1 MSDIE
6 KSRFQPIAVVG
17 RGCILPGCRT
27 VEDLWQ
33 IVSEGR
39 VETSSAS
46 KDDWHVNQ
54 ERLLSDRAGVYELDK
69 MWSNHG
75 GYVRGFS
82 DYFDA
87 SQFQLDEKLIAQLD
101 HVFLW
106 SLEAARQA
114 LAESKSTEVLERT
127 GVVLGN
133 LSYPTRAHSRFAEEV
148 WLQQMSGKGQV
159 ECAAENRFMSGLPAM
174 LVARG
179 LGLGGSTLALDAAC
193 ASSLYAIKIACDRL
207 QDSTSDLMLAGGVNA
222 ADPLFIHMGFCALNA
237 LSKSGTSRPFH
248 QQADGL
254 VPSEGAVVLA
264 LKRLEDARADGDE
277 IYGVIRGVGLSN
289 DGRSGGFLSPST
301 SGQISCLK
309 QAYEMADIDPADVQ
323 FVECHATGTEA
334 GDAAEIESLTEVF
347 PSADQLPLGSL
358 KGNLGH
364 LITASGA
371 AGLLKILLSFENKTI
386 PGTPNATPTLDTVA
400 AGGFQVPEEAS
411 EWLSDGPRLAAI
423 SSFGFGGN
431 NAHLIVQED
440 SDEIDIT
447 VGDDTADTEFA
458 IVSIALRTELDANA
472 DAFGQRIAG
481 IPAAGVP
488 ADAFPYD
495 EGKVSLSAK
504 SLAFPPNDLKEALG
518 QQLILLELLP
528 QVESAIAETANDR
541 TGIFIG
547 MQTDSEVC
555 RYGLRWRIQDLH
567 PGGAEIDFDNEIASS
582 PNAASVIGKMP
593 NVPAN
598 RLSNQLDIRGP
609 GYTVSREELSGDG
622 ALEIAMTAI
631 RRGELDA
638 AIVGAV
644 DLAKEQVHSA
654 AISKITRVSTS
665 DAAVLMVVKSA
676 EQARQDSDQILA
688 LISPADETAIETEDK
703 SNLYEPDS
711 SAHAAQGL
719 MSLAAGLQL
728 LRAGLT
734 PSSAGKGAELGNGIQ
749 QDSITI
755 HNQSVF
761 GEKSSWLLQR
771 ADGAK
776 AFAASDKPLLEVYGA
791 ADRKSLVKNV
801 GAGVSG
807 GDGPCR
813 VALVGRADDLDR
825 LRQRAM
831 TAISSKSDLNSWSID
846 GVSFSAGPVEGE
858 VASVFTGAAS
868 AYPGMGRDLFHG
880 LPGISADLANEIPL
894 AASAM
899 TVAFDPAD
907 ERHRMPSYQLAGSSY
922 LCQLHAKITRELLS
936 LKPSV
941 AIGLSSGETNAM
953 FAFGVWQNMDSLLSD
968 IDGSELYSS
977 ALAEDF
983 LSVRQVWNLAD
994 GESVDWQSYRV
1005 LAPVEEVRR
1014 AIAEEASAYLTIV
1027 QSERDSVIGGRQS
1040 ACEAVLERLGNP
1052 DTIALGHD
1060 LAVHCPVVEPFEPS
1074 WRKLHTRPTKVPA
1087 GIRFYS
1093 NFLGGAYKISKK
1105 KVADALTGQALQ
1117 TIDFPPIIEAAWNDG
1132 VRIFI
1137 EHGPRNSLT
1146 AAIDEILG
1154 EREHLAVSLDHSAVP
1169 SMTQLYRAAT
1179 ALWCAGVEVDLS
1191 SFDRVEAAVAA
1202 PPSIQFDL
1210 RLPAIGAQ
1218 AAFGA
1223 GSVSAVATAAY
1234 YPPVTAAGPA
1244 EGQLIPVAPA
1254 LAYSIGIA
1262 VAEAPAIVEEVRQVT
1277 RPVEA
1282 VAETLVEVRQVKST
1296 APPALVEKP
1305 AATALT
1311 SQVPEQQLL
1320 LEAHQRMLQ
1329 AHQAFLATQ
1338 LEGQRNFE
1346 QTMSRMQSVLF
1357 GGGTKVVDQPVYP
1370 EAVKTAEPMPSG
1382 SVAEKLKTPPTPD
1395 EEPEQKVEVK
1405 PGPSFSRQQL
1415 EVLAGG
1421 KISSVFGPLFEKQ
1434 DEFAVQVRMPEPP
1447 LLLCDRVLGIE
1458 GEPGSM
1464 GTGTI
1469 WTETDVHAG
1478 SWYLHRGRMPPGIFI
1493 ESGQADLLL
1502 ISWLGIDF
1510 HNKGARAYRLLGCE
1524 LLFHG
1529 ELPRPGETLE
1539 YEIKVD
1545 GHAQQGD
1552 VRLFFFHYDCHIN
1565 GEKRISVRS
1574 GQAGFF
1580 NEKELAESAGVL
1592 WEADTADYTADV
1604 EPGEPVAICEKQ
1616 NFSRADIS
1624 AYLDGD
1630 LQACFGDEFARAHT
1644 HTRTPASPSGKNN
1657 FLGEVTYFNSDGG
1670 PAGRGYLR
1678 VIEDIHTDDWFFD
1691 GHFKSDPCM
1700 PGTLMADA
1708 CLQAMAFYMSARGHS
1723 LYHDGWRFQ
1732 PVRGVNYKFVCRG
1745 QVLPDAKQLVYE
1757 IFIDEEIFD
1766 NQPKLFAHVMCSVDG
1781 RKAFLCE
1788 RLGLELVPDWPLSS
1802 MPELLEPVE
1811 DERPLAH
1818 IGDFPLDYRSLISCA
1833 WGMPSHAFGEGF
1845 AHYDGPLR
1853 SPRLPGPPYHF
1864 MTRIVALEGEMASMK
1879 SGGYVEALYDIP
1891 DDAWYFAENSSV
1903 TMPYCV
1909 LMEIAL
1915 QPCGWL
1921 ASYTLGRDYANS
1933 DLLFRNLDGKAIQ
1946 HREIVPGDGEL
1957 KTSSKLV
1964 SISQIGELII
1974 ENFDVAC
1981 TIGDETVFTM
1991 QTVFGFFPS
2000 DAMANQKGL
2009 PISDHERM
2017 IFDQLEN
2024 HLVDFT
2030 SRPAPYFDQSSLA
2043 LPDSKLLMVQRITFL
2058 DADGGVAGA
2067 GSIRG
2072 EKDVD
2077 LTEWFFK
2084 AHFFQDPVQPG
2095 SLGIEAMLQLMQ
2107 VFMISQDMHRGF
2119 KNPRFEPILIADE
2132 TEWHYRGQITPEKD
2146 LITIDFE
2153 CTERGEAEG
2162 SCWVIGEARLWG
2174 DELKIYHAPRI
2185 GMRILEEE
2193 GGHRDLDH
2201 GGRTLRLL
2209 PSQIQLDE
2217 AGHCRNVPLNSF
2229 SPGQNVDIVEALDWQ
2244 RIRDYWVKR
2253 SGEHYLVHDFGS
2265 ALIRK
2270 FIRRFVLADPDDFEA
2285 RLNQPAIYLA
2295 NHQLYVESFMFL
2307 SVITALTD
2315 LPVEAIAKKQHQ
2327 GTWVGETYRLAEAEM
2342 AGDNPMQ
2349 MLFLDREDPSDLLRI
2364 LDDFSKTLADRPRSL
2379 LVHVEGTRAKK
2390 AGQQT
2395 EKISSVLVDLSTSNG
2410 IPIVPV
2416 RFAGG
2421 LPLENT
2427 GESLDFPVGF
2437 GGQDHYIGK
2446 AIEADELEALAYKER
2461 TALILD
2467 GINNLGSVVRADVP
2481 SPGDPEFAALVSGP
2495 VEVERVLR
2503 AVIEDMP
2510 EPGERMQNL
2519 LQKIRSDIPAADLS
2533 PSELILAR
2541 MIGYDD

>member
-1 MSDIE
+1 MSEIK
-6 KSRFQPIAVVG
+6 KSRFQPVAVVG

-27 VEDLWQ
+27 VDDLWQ
-33 IVSEGR
+33 IIAEGR

-46 KDDWHVNQ
+46 QDDWHVNQ
-54 ERLLSDRAGVYELDK
+54 ARLLSDRAGVYELDK

-75 GYVRGFS
+75 GYVRGFA
-82 DYFDA
+82 DHFDA
-87 SQFQLDEKLIAQLD
+87 SQFQLEEKLIEQLD
-101 HVFLW
+101 PVFLW

-114 LAESKSTEVLERT
+114 LAESRSAGVLERT

-159 ECAAENRFMSGLPAM
+159 ECAPENRFMSGLPAM

-207 QDSTSDLMLAGGVNA
+207 QDGKSDLMLAGGVNA

-248 QQADGL
+248 QKADGL

-264 LKRLEDARADGDE
+264 LKRLDDARADGDE

-309 QAYEMADIDPADVQ
+309 QAYEMADIDPAKVQ
-323 FVECHATGTEA
+323 FVECHATGTET
-334 GDAAEIESLTEVF
+334 GDAAEIESLKAVF
-347 PSADQLPLGSL
+347 SGADQLPLGSL

-371 AGLLKILLSFENKTI
+371 AGLLKILLSFEHKTI
-386 PGTPNATPTLDTVA
+386 PGTPNATPTLDAVA
-400 AGGFQVPEEAS
+400 AGGFQVPKDAS
-411 EWLSDGPRLAAI
+411 EWHSDGPRLAAI

-431 NAHLIVQED
+431 NAHLIIQED
-440 SDEIDIT
+440 SDEIEVT
-447 VGDDTADTEFA
+447 GDGDEKAGTEFA
-458 IVSIALRTELDANA
+458 IVSIALRTEKDANA

-481 IPAAGVP
+481 VP
-488 ADAFPYD
+488 ADVFPYD
-495 EGKVSLSAK
+495 NSKVSLSAK

-528 QVESAIAETANDR
+528 QVESAIAQTESDR

-555 RYGLRWRIQDLH
+555 RYGLRWRLEDLH
-567 PGGAEIDFDNEIASS
+567 PEGAKIDFDSEIASS

-598 RLSNQLDIRGP
+598 RLSNQLDISGP

-644 DLAKEQVHSA
+644 DLASEQVHSA
-654 AISKITRVSTS
+654 AISTFTALSTS
-665 DAAVLMVVKSA
+665 DAAVLMVIKST
-676 EQARQDSDQILA
+676 ERARQDGDQILA
-688 LISPADETAIETEDK
+688 LITPVDGSSLEAQKESDSYK
-703 SNLYEPDS
+703 PDS

-719 MSLAAGLQL
+719 MNLAAGIQL
-728 LRAGLT
+728 LRAGLA
-734 PSSAGKGAELGNGIQ
+734 PGSERGNGIQ
-749 QDSITI
+749 QNSITI
-755 HNQSVF
+755 HNRSVF
-761 GEKSSWLLQR
+761 GESSSWMLQR
-771 ADGAK
+771 AEGAK
-776 AFAASDKPLLEVYGA
+776 AFAASDRPLLEVYGA
-791 ADRKSLVKNV
+791 SDRKSLVANLET
-801 GAGVSG
+801 GVPG

-813 VALVGRADDLDR
+813 VALVGREDDLER
-825 LRQRAM
+825 LRQRAVS
-831 TAISSKSDLNSWSID
+831 AVSAKSDLSSWSID
-846 GVSFSAGPVEGE
+846 GVSFSEGPIEGE
-858 VASVFTGAAS
+858 IASVFTGAAS
-868 AYPGMGRDLFHG
+868 AYPGMGRELFRG
-880 LPGISADLANEIPL
+880 LPGIASDLANEIPL

-907 ERHRMPSYQLAGSSY
+907 ERHRKPSFQLAGSSY
-922 LCQLHAKITRELLS
+922 LCQLHAKITMELLK
-936 LKPSV
+936 LEPDV
-941 AIGLSSGETNAM
+941 ALGLSSGETNAM
-953 FAFGVWQNMDSLLSD
+953 FAFGVWRDMDSLLSD

-983 LSVRQVWNLAD
+983 LSVRQVWDLAD
-994 GESVDWQSYRV
+994 DESVDWQNYRV
-1005 LAPVEEVRR
+1005 LAPAEEVRR
-1014 AIAEEASAYLTIV
+1014 AIEDEDFAYLTIV
-1027 QSERDSVIGGRQS
+1027 QSERDTVIGGKQS
-1040 ACEAVLERLGNP
+1040 ACEAVLKRLGNP
-1052 DTIALGHD
+1052 ETISLGHD

-1146 AAIDEILG
+1146 AAIGEILG

-1169 SMTQLYRAAT
+1169 SMTQLYRAVA

-1191 SFDRVEAAVAA
+1191 SIDMAEAQTPA

-1218 AAFGA
+1218 AALQN
-1223 GSVSAVATAAY
+1223 GSASGVITSAY
-1234 YPPVTAAGPA
+1234 YPPVSTAGPA
-1244 EGQLIPVAPA
+1244 EGQLIPAAPA
-1254 LAYSIGIA
+1254 LAYSISIA
-1262 VAEAPAIVEEVRQVT
+1262 VAEKPAIAEEVGQVT
-1277 RPVEA
+1277 RPAEA
-1282 VAETLVEVRQVKST
+1282 DAEVRQVKHA
-1296 APPALVEKP
+1296 APLALVEKP
-1305 AATALT
+1305 VATAAT

-1338 LEGQRNFE
+1338 LEGQRAFE
-1346 QTMSRMQSVLF
+1346 QTMARMQSALF
-1357 GGGTKVVDQPVYP
+1357 GGVSQAPDMPRPTSP
-1370 EAVKTAEPMPSG
+1370 EVVKTTEPVPSS
-1382 SVAEKLKTPPTPD
+1382 SVKEKLKTPLPPV
-1395 EEPEQKVEVK
+1395 EEPAKKVEVK

-1434 DEFAVQVRMPEPP
+1434 DEFSVQVRMPEPP

-1469 WTETDVHAG
+1469 WTETDVRAD

-1510 HNKGARAYRLLGCE
+1510 HNKGTRAYRLLGCE
-1524 LLFHG
+1524 LVFHG

-1592 WEADTADYTADV
+1592 WEAETADFTV
-1604 EPGEPVAICEKQ
+1604 GVKPCEPVAVCEKQ

-1630 LQACFGDEFARAHT
+1630 LQRCFGDEFARAHT
-1644 HTRTPASPSGKNN
+1644 HTRTPASPSGKYN
-1657 FLGEVTYFNSDGG
+1657 FLGEVTHFDSAGG

-1678 VIEDIHTDDWFFD
+1678 VVEDIHTNDWFFD
-1691 GHFKSDPCM
+1691 GHFKNDPCM

-1723 LYHDGWRFQ
+1723 LYRDGWRFQ

-1745 QVLPDAKQLVYE
+1745 QVLPDSKQLVYE

-1766 NQPKLFAHVMCSVDG
+1766 NQPQLFAHVMCSVDG

-1802 MPELLEPVE
+1802 MPELLKSV
-1811 DERPLAH
+1811 DDARPLAH

-1833 WGMPSHAFGEGF
+1833 WGKPSLAFGEGF

-1891 DDAWYFAENSSV
+1891 EDAWYFAENSSV

-1933 DLLFRNLDGKAIQ
+1933 DLLFRNLDGKAVQ
-1946 HREIVPGDGEL
+1946 HREIAPVDGEL
-1957 KTSSKLV
+1957 KTSSKLT
-1964 SISQIGELII
+1964 SISRIGELII
-1974 ENFDVAC
+1974 ENFDVTC

-1991 QTVFGFFPS
+1991 QTVFGFFPP

-2009 PISDHERM
+2009 PISDHERT
-2017 IFDQLEN
+2017 IFDQPGN
-2024 HLVDFT
+2024 HLVDF
-2030 SRPAPYFDQSSLA
+2030 SGRPAPYFDQSSLT
-2043 LPDSKLLMVQRITFL
+2043 LPDSKLLMVERITFL
-2058 DADGGVAGA
+2058 DAEGGVAGV

-2107 VFMISQDMHRGF
+2107 AFMISQDMHRGF

-2153 CTERGEAEG
+2153 VTELGEAEG

-2174 DELKIYHAPRI
+2174 DKLKIYHAPRI

-2193 GGHRDLDH
+2193 GGLRGHEYIAKA
-2201 GGRTLRLL
+2201 LRLL

-2217 AGHCRNVPLNSF
+2217 AGLCRNVPLNSF
-2229 SPGQNVDIVEALDWQ
+2229 SPEQNIDIVEALDWQ
-2244 RIRDYWVKR
+2244 RIRDYWVER

-2285 RLNQPAIYLA
+2285 RINQPAIYLA
-2295 NHQLYVESFMFL
+2295 NHQLYVESFLFL

-2342 AGDNPMQ
+2342 VDNNPMQ

-2364 LDDFSKTLADRPRSL
+2364 LDDFSSTLADRPRSL
-2379 LVHVEGTRAKK
+2379 LVHVEGTRAKQ
-2390 AGQQT
+2390 AGQLT

-2427 GESLDFPVGF
+2427 GASFDFPIGF
-2437 GGQDHYIGK
+2437 GGQDHYIGRG
-2446 AIEADELEALAYKER
+2446 IEASELEALAYKER

-2467 GINNLGSVVRADVP
+2467 GINSLGPVGRADVP
-2481 SPGDPEFAALVSGP
+2481 SPGDPEFAALISEP

-2519 LQKIRSDIPAADLS
+2519 LQKIRSDSPAADLS
-2533 PSELILAR
+2533 PSELIMAR
-2541 MIGYDD
+2541 MIGHSN